1 MIGRVSTLGRV
12 DPQPAPHSAW
22 RVAAPIL
29 AVVAAFILA
38 LVLFGVLDATWLDDE
53 SAGTAAAFV
62 TGLVLLGFAVALMRA
77 LPPHERRLVLATKVP
92 RRRAVVRGVQLG
104 IAVAIGA
111 SAIVAAGIAI
121 DPGLE
126 RRLEE
131 LAPSAGDR
139 AWQTVLLVIAL
150 VVLAPLGEELLFRGL
165 LLRALTRLMRFRVAA
180 VISGLVFAAAHF
192 DAYLIWPRAIALT
205 LTGVALAVIYR
216 RFGYASAVTTH
227 LTVNLVAAVGL
238 LASG

>member
-1 MIGRVSTLGRV
+1 
-12 DPQPAPHSAW
+12 
-22 RVAAPIL
+22 VAIFF
-29 AVVAAFILA
+29 AVVLFAALA
-38 LVLFGVLDATWLDDE
+38 ATSLDDE
-53 SAGTAAAFV
+53 SAGIAAAFL
-62 TGLVLLGFAVALMRA
+62 TGLALLGFAVALLRG
-77 LPPHERRLVLATKVP
+77 LPAHERRLVLASKVT

-104 IAVAIGA
+104 IAIAIGA
-111 SAIVAAGIAI
+111 SAIVLAGRAI
-121 DPGLE
+121 DPTVA
-126 RRLEE
+126 RRLED

-139 AWQTVLLVIAL
+139 AWQTVLMVIAL

-216 RFGYASAVTTH
+216 RFGYAGAVTTH